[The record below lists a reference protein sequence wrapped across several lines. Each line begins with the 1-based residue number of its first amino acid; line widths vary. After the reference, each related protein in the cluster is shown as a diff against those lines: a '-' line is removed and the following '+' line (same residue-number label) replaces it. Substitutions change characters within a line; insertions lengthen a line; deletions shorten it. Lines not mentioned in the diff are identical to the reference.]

1 MTAPARVTRVK
12 PDTLEITIHEGRKR
26 QIKRMCEHVGH
37 RVLELQRVRFGPLQL
52 GELQPGAHRRLNA
65 NEVSLLRAAG
75 SGARKNVS
83 PSSPAA
89 ARGGSAAGTDPPPA
103 S

>member
-1 MTAPARVTRVK
+1 MRGAPVHESTLRALRNGIQLEDGMTAPARVTRVK

-52 GELQPGAHRRLNA
+52 GELQPGAASAPERQRDQPA
-65 NEVSLLRAAG
+65 QERWI
-75 SGARKNVS
+75 RS
-83 PSSPAA
+83 P
-89 ARGGSAAGTDPPPA
+89 
-103 S
+103 